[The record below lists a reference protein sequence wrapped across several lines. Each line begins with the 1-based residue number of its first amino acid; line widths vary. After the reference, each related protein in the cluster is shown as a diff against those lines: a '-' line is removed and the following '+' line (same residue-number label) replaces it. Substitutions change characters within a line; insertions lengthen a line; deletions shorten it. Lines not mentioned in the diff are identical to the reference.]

1 MKRLLRYI
9 LMAIVPMLLAACH
22 YDESLDLCTL
32 TVRLVYPEN
41 SDVGPYEGARVE
53 LKSQGGSVFVD
64 STNAQG
70 IVTWRLPSG
79 VYEASSSSQFIDST
93 GTTWWRY
100 NFNGVKSLIVV
111 WPDSV
116 NHADVVLKM
125 SKKRVVH

>member
-1 MKRLLRYI
+1 M
-9 LMAIVPMLLAACH
+9 PMLLAACH

-32 TVRLVYPEN
+32 TVRLIYPDN
-41 SDVGPYEGARVE
+41 SDVGPYQGARVE

-70 IVTWRLPSG
+70 IVTYRLPSG
-79 VYEASSSSQFIDST
+79 VYEASSSSQFLDST
-93 GTTWWRY
+93 GTVWWRY

-111 WPDSV
+111 WPDSI
-116 NHADVVLKM
+116 NHADVLLKM